1 MKNQSVSDFVAASMS
16 AVLDS
21 KEHKDLFATQYK
33 KAKDSMC
40 AKHGKMDSCA
50 ADDQEA
56 KSKKSSDS
64 SDADDQDAKKKKDS
78 SSDSSSASDMNDA
91 RKKKDSDDDSCMA
104 DDQDA
109 KKSSKSSS
117 SDSSSADDDND
128 ARKHKK
134 DSSDESSADD
144 DNDARKGK
152 MCKECHKPMNMCKC
166 DKSSADDQRDW
177 DTSKG
182 AGQKLNYDRDGNH
195 YDGLKGHG
203 VGANE
208 ADDQNNAN
216 TLQSSNSN
224 KYPKN
229 MESGYRNADVLRAE
243 DGEVS
248 AAYDVAIDSLL
259 TASAALDSLSLGR
272 GSALTLKIASLVVE
286 AKKKDKKDKDSKKS
300 SKKSDS
306 QSAKD
311 KKSKDSKKDDKKSSK
326 DSHSAKDKK
335 SDSKSSKDS
344 KKSSSK

>member
-1 MKNQSVSDFVAASMS
+1 MKNQSVSDFVAATMD
-16 AVLDS
+16 AVLNS

-56 KSKKSSDS
+56 KSKKSSSDS

-91 RKKKDSDDDSCMA
+91 RKKKDS
-104 DDQDA
+104 
-109 KKSSKSSS
+109 
-117 SDSSSADDDND
+117 
-128 ARKHKK
+128 
-134 DSSDESSADD
+134 SDESSADD
-144 DNDARKGK
+144 DNDARKAK
-152 MCKECHKPMNMCKC
+152 
-166 DKSSADDQRDW
+166 KSSDEDDSSYADDQDAKKKKESSSDSSDADDQGDF

-182 AGQKLNYDRDGNH
+182 AGQHRGYERDDRGE
-195 YDGLKGHG
+195 YDGA
-203 VGANE
+203 GANK
-208 ADDQNNAN
+208 ADTHSAN
-216 TLQSSNSN
+216 TLASSQKNP
-224 KYPKN
+224 YPP
-229 MESGYRNADVLRAE
+229 SF
-243 DGEVS
+243 DGPPKVAS

-259 TASAALDSLSLGR
+259 TASAALDSVGLDR

-286 AKKKDKKDKDSKKS
+286 AKKKDKKSKDSKKS
-300 SKKSDS
+300 SSKDS

-311 KKSKDSKKDDKKSSK
+311 KKSKDSKKDDKKSSSK

-335 SDSKSSKDS
+335 SDKKDSSKDS

>member
-1 MKNQSVSDFVAASMS
+1 MKNQSVSDFVAATMD
-16 AVLDS
+16 AVLNS

-56 KSKKSSDS
+56 KSKKS
-64 SDADDQDAKKKKDS
+64 KES

-91 RKKKDSDDDSCMA
+91 RKKKEKDSDDDSCMA

-109 KKSSKSSS
+109 KKKKESS

-128 ARKHKK
+128 ARKKK
-134 DSSDESSADD
+134 ESSSDESSADD
-144 DNDARKGK
+144 DNDARGGKKCPDCGKPKGL
-152 MCKECHKPMNMCKC
+152 CKC
-166 DKSSADDQRDW
+166 DKSSADDHGDW
-177 DTSKG
+177 DTSAKAGQHLGYERDSRGEYDG
-182 AGQKLNYDRDGNH
+182 AG
-195 YDGLKGHG
+195 
-203 VGANE
+203 ANK
-208 ADDQNNAN
+208 ADTHSAN
-216 TLQSSNSN
+216 TLSSSNSN
-224 KYPKN
+224 KYPPSFEGPPKVMGADD
-229 MESGYRNADVLRAE
+229 MES
-243 DGEVS
+243 S

-259 TASAALDSLSLGR
+259 TASAALDSVGLGR

-311 KKSKDSKKDDKKSSK
+311 KKSKDSKDSKKSSK